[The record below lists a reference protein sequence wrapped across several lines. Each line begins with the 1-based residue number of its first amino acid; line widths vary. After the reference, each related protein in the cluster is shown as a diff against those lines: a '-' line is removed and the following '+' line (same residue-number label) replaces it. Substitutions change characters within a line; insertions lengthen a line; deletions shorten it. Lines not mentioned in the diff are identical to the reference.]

1 MHESVRAYQNTTK
14 TKKPTGARNMTQ
26 LNRTHTT
33 LAVAATILLTTWFAN
48 AGEPKATLFR
58 DLAQSTVQS
67 LYGRPGDLVDVEL
80 KDMDHGANTREVW
93 QVSLTNGAHTGS
105 AIYEVHIDDK
115 GAANEGEEVAQIRVI
130 YVTGN

>member
-1 MHESVRAYQNTTK
+1 VNQL
-14 TKKPTGARNMTQ
+14 TQ
-26 LNRTHTT
+26 LNRIHTT
-33 LAVAATILLTTWFAN
+33 LAVAATILLTTWFAK

-67 LYGRPGDLVDVEL
+67 LYGRPGDLVDLEL
-80 KDMDHGANTREVW
+80 KDMDHGAASTREVW
-93 QVSLTNGAHTGS
+93 QVSLTNGANTGS

-130 YVTGN
+130 FLNGN

>member
-1 MHESVRAYQNTTK
+1 
-14 TKKPTGARNMTQ
+14 MTQ